1 MIDEFVVERVARHAL
16 HDVALGLLVGERD
29 GRHHVGTEVDAEDR
43 DGAERQRN
51 VGDDEEQERRDL
63 RDVARQ
69 RVGDRL
75 LEVVEDQ
82 ATFTAKTRKR
92 R

>member
-1 MIDEFVVERVARHAL
+1 MHRVTRKSL
-16 HDVALGLLVGERD
+16 HYVAFGRLVGERD
-29 GRHHVGTEVDAEDR
+29 GRHHVSSEVDAEDR

-51 VGDDEEQERRDL
+51 VGDDEQQERRDL

-75 LEVVEDQ
+75 LEVVKDQ
-82 ATFTAKTRKR
+82 TT
-92 R
+92 